1 MRGILL
7 SICLIGVILQL
18 VTAHH
23 GPEHLN
29 DGDDHSQEAKFL
41 LKPTTK
47 TRTRTRIAT
56 TTTAAYYSC
65 VPTTSVGSTACTRR
79 RRRALRPVHVAP
91 KEGRLMSSQQENIDE
106 VDGARD
112 GRLFHGAV
120 TVYTTEFTTVTV
132 TATSTNTAFTV
143 SVSYGCTLTGMDLP
157 PSC

>member
-1 MRGILL
+1 MSARALL
-7 SICLIGVILQL
+7 L
-18 VTAHH
+18 VGASGWRHSCADRRRQDTSPSEFPTAH
-23 GPEHLN
+23 
-29 DGDDHSQEAKFL
+29 
-41 LKPTTK
+41 
-47 TRTRTRIAT
+47 I
-56 TTTAAYYSC
+56 Y
-65 VPTTSVGSTACTRR
+65 TSSSNIRRFNRLHPPSTPRSETSSRGS
-79 RRRALRPVHVAP
+79 
-91 KEGRLMSSQQENIDE
+91 E